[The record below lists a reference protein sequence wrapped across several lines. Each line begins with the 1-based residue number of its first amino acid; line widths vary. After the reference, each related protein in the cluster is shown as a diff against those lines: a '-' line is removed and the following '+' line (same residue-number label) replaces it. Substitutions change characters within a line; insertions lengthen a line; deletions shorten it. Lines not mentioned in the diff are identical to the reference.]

1 MRPDA
6 PARAYLEPARTYRQS
21 SQLCLRQARDLL
33 EAFSLSDFLST
44 LLEST
49 ADEIF
54 KETYQY
60 LHLGLLVP
68 PGIDES
74 LFHELLTEIAYN
86 DHRRIFPSEV
96 MTLELSGLNDGGKVS
111 TTIYKAFRKPDHK
124 GVRGVELFSPQT
136 ETERAMSWIEQG
148 VGAHLGIGLK
158 SREAVI
164 RATKLCAEAVCAA
177 ARIEGFMPIEY
188 DEPDPAQQAFDEE
201 QYEITYP
208 KLKWGLRKLEWA
220 FPELDVG
227 PMLAHASQH
236 HTRPCPCGRG
246 VLAKWP
252 WVVQTADLG
261 FCDCDMA
268 SWELICWRSEWIA
281 RWPKLGW

>member
-54 KETYQY
+54 NETYQY

-164 RATKLCAEAVCAA
+164 RATRLCAEA
-177 ARIEGFMPIEY
+177 GFSPPPFL
-188 DEPDPAQQAFDEE
+188 DGKPAVNTAEEVLVFYLDGTFEE
-201 QYEITYP
+201 QPLRLEFYHSRAECERAE
-208 KLKWGLRKLEWA
+208 KQGLL
-220 FPELDVG
+220 
-227 PMLAHASQH
+227 S
-236 HTRPCPCGRG
+236 
-246 VLAKWP
+246 
-252 WVVQTADLG
+252 
-261 FCDCDMA
+261 
-268 SWELICWRSEWIA
+268 
-281 RWPKLGW
+281 